1 MNLTELF
8 HHETDLQTLPA
19 GQILFNEGDEGELMY
34 VVMSG
39 TLDIFVHGKLVET
52 AEAGAIVGEMV
63 IVDENIRSA
72 SVIAK
77 TDCTLL
83 PIGRMRFSFLT
94 QETPHIALHVIRVMA
109 DRLRRTDARL

>member
-8 HHETDLQTLPA
+8 HHETDLQTLSA
-19 GQILFNEGDEGELMY
+19 GQILFKEGDDGDLMY
-34 VVMSG
+34 VLMSG
-39 TLDIFVHGKLVET
+39 TLDIFVRDRLVET

-63 IVDENIRSA
+63 IVDENIRSGT
-72 SVIAK
+72 VIAK
-77 TDCTLL
+77 SDCTLL

-109 DRLRRTDARL
+109 DRLRRADARL